1 MSDITLGRYVTCETT
16 EGTISGRVV
25 CMGRSLAIV
34 RTVDDDTEYA
44 VPISELELPANAAP
58 EPSRPKDQP
67 NE

>member
-1 MSDITLGRYVTCETT
+1 MTKIALGRYVTCETT